1 MNCRM
6 QCHKKICCYPIN
18 LRVTTT
24 TNNPPC
30 LDGSF
35 RLHYNPRTVPL
46 IRALAKYEL
55 TVSN

>member
-18 LRVTTT
+18 LRVT